1 METGQGN
8 IVLDIEES
16 RGSRKYIY
24 FFNKI
29 QFVKAIKEDP
39 FIFPREV

>member
-16 RGSRKYIY
+16 RGSRKYFLFLYAIY
-24 FFNKI
+24 SIKFNLS
-29 QFVKAIKEDP
+29 Q
-39 FIFPREV
+39 

>member
-16 RGSRKYIY
+16 RGSREYL

-29 QFVKAIKEDP
+29 QFVTAIIKDP
-39 FIFPREV
+39 LIFPRDVC